1 MIAYPLL
8 YCLHPHINKYLEAKM
23 LLSAQDGYSI
33 MIIPVFLQG
42 VLSLWVSKGARLQR
56 RANARYKIKKCKGI
70 VTDSENQEKSFP
82 AGSFEMGP
90 LFCYNM
96 GLIAEFAE
104 DEG

>member
-56 RANARYKIKKCKGI
+56 RGNARCKIKN
-70 VTDSENQEKSFP
+70 V
-82 AGSFEMGP
+82 
-90 LFCYNM
+90 
-96 GLIAEFAE
+96 
-104 DEG
+104 